1 MKIDEGN
8 DISAQSLDASIDATS
23 DLFVGDKGKEAF
35 DLIEPGR
42 TGRSE
47 MDMPARPFGQP
58 FADQRCFMSG
68 IVVHDEMDI

>member
-1 MKIDEGN
+1 MIDEGN
-8 DISAQSLDASIDATS
+8 YIGAQGLDASIDATS
-23 DLFVGDKGKEAF
+23 DLFIGDKSKEAL

-47 MDMPARPFGQP
+47 MDMPARPLGKP

-68 IVVHDEMDI
+68 LVVHDEMERI